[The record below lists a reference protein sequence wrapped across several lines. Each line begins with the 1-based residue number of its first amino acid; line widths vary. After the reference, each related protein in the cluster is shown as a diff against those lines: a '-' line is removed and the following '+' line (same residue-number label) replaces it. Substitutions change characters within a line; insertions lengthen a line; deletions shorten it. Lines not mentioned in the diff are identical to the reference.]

1 MAAIFKNILLAILQK
16 VIMQLIGATNWKEI
30 LSAVVETAFDK
41 AISKENKYA
50 VAFAR
55 IKAALPGMN
64 DSDINLG
71 IEAAVKQLKSKA
83 VAP

>member
-30 LSAVVETAFDK
+30 FSAVVETAFDK
-41 AISKENKYA
+41 TISKENKYA

-55 IKAALPGMN
+55 
-64 DSDINLG
+64 